1 MAYKYRLEWRFIDS
15 FGLLL
20 SDAELINLHFA
31 GKKKTLTQP

>member
-20 SDAELINLHFA
+20 SDAELIYILLV
-31 GKKKTLTQP
+31 KKQTLTQP